1 MHKVANP
8 LVSICIPCYNA
19 AAYLVQAIDS
29 ILAQSWPAIEV
40 IVVNDGS
47 TDGSGTILDS
57 YASPALRV
65 IHQVNR
71 GQCAAANRA
80 YSEAQGEL
88 IKFFDADDLLAPE
101 SIEHQVRRLN
111 GRTDSVA
118 SAQWGRFYNDD
129 LSTFKLNPQSVW
141 RDLPS
146 LDWLTEAWVDA
157 RPMMQCGLWLIPR
170 PILERSGGWDESL
183 SLINDFEFFA
193 RVLCHASE
201 VLFTPEATLCYR
213 SGLQGSLSG
222 QKSRRAVESA
232 FHSLL
237 KGTDHLLQRR
247 CDPITRLSCANVLQ
261 DFIYTYYPDHH
272 DLRGV
277 VQQRVQE
284 LGGANVQIPGG
295 PSFHLL
301 RHIIGWRAALYIKSL
316 IFRLRSAT
324 ANGYFG
330 LK

>member
-1 MHKVANP
+1 VAKP

-19 AAYLVQAIDS
+19 SAYVVQAIDS
-29 ILAQSWPAIEV
+29 ILAQSWPAIE
-40 IVVNDGS
+40 IIIVNDGS

-57 YASPALRV
+57 YTSPALRV

-80 YSEAQGEL
+80 YAEAQGEL

-101 SIEHQVRRLN
+101 SIEQQVRRLN

-129 LSTFKLNPQSVW
+129 LPTFKLNPQSVW

-170 PILERSGGWDESL
+170 SILERSGGWDESL

-193 RVLCHASE
+193 RVLCHAND
-201 VLFTPEATLCYR
+201 VLFTPEATLYYR

-237 KGTDHLLQRR
+237 KGTAHLLERR
-247 CDPITRLSCANVLQ
+247 SDAQARLSCANVLQ
-261 DFIYTYYPDHH
+261 DFIFTFYPEHS
-272 DLRGV
+272 DLRKV
-277 VQQRVQE
+277 IESRVEE
-284 LGGANVQIPGG
+284 LGGSSLQPDG
-295 PSFHLL
+295 PPRFQQL
-301 RHIIGWRAALYIKSL
+301 RRLIGWQAARSVQ
-316 IFRLRSAT
+316 RLLGR
-324 ANGYFG
+324 
-330 LK
+330 

>member
-19 AAYLVQAIDS
+19 APYVAQAIDS
-29 ILAQSWPAIEV
+29 ILAQSWSAIEI

-57 YASPALRV
+57 YTSPVLRV
-65 IHQVNR
+65 IHQVRR

-80 YSEAQGEL
+80 YAEAQGEL

-101 SIEHQVRRLN
+101 SIEQQVRRLN

-129 LSTFKLNPQSVW
+129 LSTFALNPQSVW

-146 LDWLTEAWVDA
+146 LDWLTEAWADA

-170 PILERSGGWDESL
+170 SILERSGGWDESL
-183 SLINDFEFFA
+183 TLINDFEFFA
-193 RVLCHASE
+193 RVLCHARE
-201 VLFTPEATLCYR
+201 VLFTPEATLYYR

-222 QKSRRAVESA
+222 QKSRKAVESA

-237 KGTDHLLQRR
+237 KGTGYLLKRR
-247 CDPITRLSCANVLQ
+247 SDSEARLSCANVLQ
-261 DFIYTYYPDHH
+261 NFIYTYYPAHP
-272 DLRGV
+272 DLRQK
-277 VQQRVQE
+277 VQVRVEE
-284 LGGANVQIPGG
+284 LGGSQLPPPGG
-295 PSFHLL
+295 PQYQKL
-301 RHIIGWRAALYIKSL
+301 RKLIGWKLSKRLKRSL
-316 IFRLRSAT
+316 GFE
-324 ANGYFG
+324 
-330 LK
+330 

>member
-1 MHKVANP
+1 LKDSS
-8 LVSICIPCYNA
+8 LVSVCIPCYNA
-19 AAYLVQAIDS
+19 ASFIGQAIDS
-29 ILAQSWPAIEV
+29 ILAQSWQALEI
-40 IVVNDGS
+40 IVVDDGS
-47 TDGSGTILDS
+47 TDGSSTILNS
-57 YASPALRV
+57 CVSSRLRV
-65 IHQVNR
+65 IRQDNR

-80 YSEAQGEL
+80 LAEAQGEL
-88 IKFFDADDLLAPE
+88 VKFFDADDLLAPE

-111 GRTDSVA
+111 DRRDAIA

-129 LSTFKLNPQSVW
+129 PSTLKLNPQHVW

-193 RVLCHASE
+193 RVLCHANE
-201 VLFTPEATLCYR
+201 VLFTPEATLYYR

-237 KGTDHLLQRR
+237 KGTAHLLERR
-247 CDPITRLSCANVLQ
+247 SDPQARLSCANVLQ
-261 DFIYTYYPDHH
+261 DFIYTYYPDHP
-272 DLRGV
+272 DLRAL
-277 VQQRVQE
+277 VQLRISD
-284 LGGANVQIPGG
+284 LGGSDLDVSGG
-295 PSFHLL
+295 PRFHQL
-301 RHIIGWRAALYIKSL
+301 RWLVGWKAAKRLQKLGGRA
-316 IFRLRSAT
+316 
-324 ANGYFG
+324 
-330 LK
+330 